1 MFININN
8 YGNCFLFFVI
18 CEIICMYMYVYGIL
32 LDFDY

>member
-18 CEIICMYMYVYGIL
+18 YEIICMYVNDIL

>member
-18 CEIICMYMYVYGIL
+18 CEIVCMYVNDIL